1 MIVVYVSILILF
13 VAINYMMAQRMQSV
27 VEQKGHHNVR
37 VVALCFWLGV
47 VGYLYVIALPDL
59 EERRL
64 LKHIA
69 IGISELENGTE
80 AVENN
85 VEGE

>member
-1 MIVVYVSILILF
+1 MVVLYVSILILF
-13 VAINYMMAQRMQSV
+13 VAINYMMAMRMQAV

-37 VVALCFWLGV
+37 VVALCFWLGI

-69 IGISELENGTE
+69 IGISELENGSE
-80 AVENN
+80 SVEDN